1 MRFIV
6 VCGNP
11 DCREEY
17 YTQTEDKQWTCPK
30 CGRVKS
36 NDYWPFLDARLM
48 QAKIDKD
55 TDWKKMHDALI
66 AKARQ
71 MVEDKDEQIK
81 LLKKDIGQLKD
92 QLEAERTGKG

>member
-11 DCREEY
+11 ECREEY
-17 YTQTEDKQWTCPK
+17 YAQTEDKEWTCTK

-36 NDYWPFLDARLM
+36 NDFWPFLDAKLM

-55 TDWKKMHDALI
+55 TDWKKMHDELLI
-66 AKARQ
+66 KARM
-71 MVEDKDEQIK
+71 MVEDKEEEIK
-81 LLKKDIGQLKD
+81 LLKKDIKELRG
-92 QLEAERTGKG
+92 QLEAERCAK

>member
-11 DCREEY
+11 ECREEY
-17 YTQTEDKQWTCPK
+17 YAQTEDKEWTCTK

-36 NDYWPFLDARLM
+36 NDFWPFLDAKLM

-55 TDWKKMHDALI
+55 TDWKKVHDELLI
-66 AKARQ
+66 KARM
-71 MVEDKDEQIK
+71 MVEDKDEEIK
-81 LLKKDIGQLKD
+81 LLKKDIKQLQG
-92 QLEAERTGKG
+92 QLEAERMAK

>member
-11 DCREEY
+11 ECREEY
-17 YTQTEDKQWTCPK
+17 YAQTEDREWTCTK

-36 NDYWPFLDARLM
+36 NDFWPFLDAKLM

-55 TDWKKMHDALI
+55 TDWKKMHDELL
-66 AKARQ
+66 AKAR
-71 MVEDKDEQIK
+71 MMMEDKDEEIK
-81 LLKKDIGQLKD
+81 LLKKDIKELRG
-92 QLEAERTGKG
+92 QLEAERMAK

>member
-11 DCREEY
+11 ECREEY
-17 YTQTEDKQWTCPK
+17 YAQTEDKEWTCTK

-36 NDYWPFLDARLM
+36 NEFWPFLDAKLM

-55 TDWKKMHDALI
+55 TDWKKMHDELLI
-66 AKARQ
+66 KARM
-71 MVEDKDEQIK
+71 MVEDKEEEIK
-81 LLKKDIGQLKD
+81 LLKKDIKELRG
-92 QLEAERTGKG
+92 QLEAERCAK